1 MISTGLLGLDKL
13 LRGGVAAGTITDIFG
28 PAGSGKTQLAMQICA
43 NLLDTGNVIYEDT
56 SGGFRPER
64 MLDLIKSRGKN
75 DKLLDKII
83 VARTTNTAEQ
93 ANYVNKIVE
102 INPSLVV
109 IDDISSLFSFEYSR
123 ESNTLEKHLRFM
135 QYMHM
140 LSLAAIQKKIP
151 VVVTNIVRRS
161 GEEEREN
168 LDKSISMFT
177 HKKIRLVKIGQ
188 KFTAQTF
195 PSFGTREEIS
205 YKITKDGLV
214 EIS

>member
-1 MISTGLLGLDKL
+1 
-13 LRGGVAAGTITDIFG
+13 
-28 PAGSGKTQLAMQICA
+28 
-43 NLLDTGNVIYEDT
+43 
-56 SGGFRPER
+56 
-64 MLDLIKSRGKN
+64 
-75 DKLLDKII
+75 
-83 VARTTNTAEQ
+83 
-93 ANYVNKIVE
+93 

-195 PSFGTREEIS
+195 PSLDRKSTRLNSSHGSIS
-205 YKITKDGLV
+205 
-214 EIS
+214 